1 MDAQKAILQEI
12 WRKAFQQDEPLEIPC
27 KTESNAKRMRFALYN
42 AVRGVRDG
50 RTPADSLLR
59 EATENCAVGFKP
71 GERST
76 VVLQKK
82 ILTELMQV
90 VVGIVGAGAAAPSAS
105 APGNPAEHP
114 FLLKSSEELQA
125 EEETQASLARL
136 AEKLKEASP
145 GAGEVAARRP
155 NPYYTR

>member
-1 MDAQKAILQEI
+1 MDAQKALLQEI
-12 WRKAFQQDEPLEIPC
+12 WRKAFRQDEPLEIPC

-50 RTPADSLLR
+50 ATPADSLLR
-59 EATENCAVGFKP
+59 EAAENCSVGFKP

-90 VVGIVGAGAAAPSAS
+90 VVGIVGVAAPTTL
-105 APGNPAEHP
+105 PGNSAGHSP
-114 FLLKSSEELQA
+114 LLKSSEELQA

-145 GAGEVAARRP
+145 GAGEGAARRP